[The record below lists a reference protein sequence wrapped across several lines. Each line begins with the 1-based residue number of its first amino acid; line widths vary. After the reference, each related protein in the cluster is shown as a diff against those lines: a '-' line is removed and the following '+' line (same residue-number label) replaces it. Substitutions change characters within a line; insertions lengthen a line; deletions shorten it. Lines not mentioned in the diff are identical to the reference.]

1 VPWQRVGTGD
11 DEAPHCQST
20 QDRRLGVSKTT
31 IETQLAKVRH
41 RIEQQHA
48 SDEVPR
54 LGRYIDLVDDV
65 EQKLAQLRARLDVV
79 ERSLAVDASGDWA
92 TYVAAVTAELES
104 WDTYLERLQ
113 TTIATREWHTR
124 EQAEAEIRDVRGH
137 RIVVDERLA
146 QARDAAGNGWQEQRE
161 RVSAARGE
169 LEQKADEL
177 SAKLS

>member
-1 VPWQRVGTGD
+1 M
-11 DEAPHCQST
+11 
-20 QDRRLGVSKTT
+20 SKTT
-31 IETQLAKVRH
+31 IEAQLAKVRH

-48 SDEVPR
+48 SGEAPR
-54 LGRYIDLVDDV
+54 LRRYIDLVDDV
-65 EQKLAQLRARLDVV
+65 EQKLAQLRARLDVA

-113 TTIATREWHTR
+113 TTVARRGWHAR
-124 EQAEAEIRDVRGH
+124 EQAEAEIRDVRRH
-137 RIVVDERLA
+137 RIAVDDRLA
-146 QARDAAGNGWQEQRE
+146 QARRAAGNGWQEQRQ
-161 RVSAARGE
+161 RVSAVRDE